1 MNPLHF
7 PPPRRVLWPTGP
19 GRSGWPLHSV
29 AATRQIEQQA
39 QAALPPH
46 ALMQRAGLA
55 VARLALAVAPHA
67 RHVWVAAGPGNNGG
81 DAMEAAL
88 HLQTAGK
95 SVHVS
100 LLGDPQRLP
109 DDARA
114 ALRRMTDAGVP
125 MSPGWQDGPAAQ
137 ADLVLDGLL
146 GIGSTRPP
154 QGLMAEA
161 IRAINAGTAQV
172 LAIDL
177 PTGLDAATGTLAG
190 AAKGPCVRATHTL
203 SLLTLKPGLFTAQ
216 GRDHAGEV
224 WLDDLGVPAA
234 LTADAELSFGGGP
247 ATARQHTQHKGSF
260 GNVLVLAG
268 APGMAG
274 AGLLCARAALAA
286 GAGRVHVGMLDPA
299 SPGIDIAMP
308 ELMLRSPKACRAMDW
323 RALTM
328 ACGCGGGEAI
338 RAWLPRAL
346 DEAGSLVLDADALNA
361 MATDPGLLARLQGR
375 SSRGAPTVMTPHP
388 LEAARLLG
396 CDTADVQ
403 ADRLAAATALSQRTG
418 ATVVLKGSG
427 TIVATP
433 QRTPAINAS
442 GNAALATAGTG
453 DVLAGWLAGLWAQ
466 GGPAHDCALAAV
478 ASHGRAADRWRQE
491 HGDGPLTASLLVD
504 RLRQRAWD

>member
-1 MNPLHF
+1 MNPQHS
-7 PPPRRVLWPTGP
+7 PAPRRVLGP
-19 GRSGWPLHSV
+19 AGPDQSDWPLHGI

-39 QAALPPH
+39 QAALPPR

-67 RHVWVAAGPGNNGG
+67 RRVWAAAGPGNNGG

-88 HLQTAGK
+88 HLHAAGK

-109 DDARA
+109 ADARA
-114 ALRRMTDAGVP
+114 ALQRLTDAGIAV
-125 MSPGWQDGPAAQ
+125 SPDWRDGPAAQ
-137 ADLVLDGLL
+137 AELVLDGLL
-146 GIGSTRPP
+146 GIGSTRAPEGP
-154 QGLMAEA
+154 MAEA
-161 IRAINAGTAQV
+161 IRAINTGTGQV

-177 PTGLDAATGTLAG
+177 PTGLDAATG
-190 AAKGPCVRATHTL
+190 AAEGPCVRATHTL

-216 GRDHAGEV
+216 GRDHAGQV
-224 WLDDLGVPAA
+224 WLDDLGVSPP
-234 LTADAELSFGGGP
+234 LPPDAELSFGGPP
-247 ATARQHTQHKGSF
+247 AAARRHAQHKGSF
-260 GNVLVLAG
+260 GDVLVLAG

-286 GAGRVHVGMLDPA
+286 GAGRVHLGMLDPT

-308 ELMLRSPKACRAMDW
+308 ELMLRSHEACRAMDW
-323 RALTM
+323 HALTL

-338 RAWLPRAL
+338 RTWLPRAL
-346 DEAGSLVLDADALNA
+346 DEAGRLVLDADALNA
-361 MATDPGLLARLQGR
+361 MAADPALLAGVQAR

-396 CDTADVQ
+396 CSAAQVQ
-403 ADRLAAATALSQRTG
+403 ADRLAAATALSERTG

-427 TIVATP
+427 TIVTTP
-433 QRTPAINAS
+433 QHPPAINAS

-466 GGPAHDCALAAV
+466 GGAARDCALAAV
-478 ASHGRAADRWRQE
+478 ASHGHAADRWRQR
-491 HGDGPLTASLLVD
+491 HRHAPLTASLLVD
-504 RLRQRAWD
+504 RLRVRDQD